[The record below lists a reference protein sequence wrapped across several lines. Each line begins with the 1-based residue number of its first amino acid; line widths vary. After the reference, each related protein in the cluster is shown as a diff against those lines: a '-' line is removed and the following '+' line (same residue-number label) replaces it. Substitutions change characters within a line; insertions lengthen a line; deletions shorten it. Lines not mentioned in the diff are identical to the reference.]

1 LKRIIWSLLL
11 PCVTSWVACEG
22 GDAPAVSAAGAGA
35 SGAAAQAGRSSEGGS
50 VSPTAGAQTL
60 SGQSSTVGAA
70 GAASTEGGAG
80 GAPGAACDDGAPPNA
95 WASWALPDPTTTGQP
110 NSQSYTLTDEVA
122 TSNATRLEW
131 QRHTPASTFTWPEA
145 KQYCDCLSLDGHD
158 DWQLPSRMELVSV
171 VDYTRQN
178 PSLDASAFPETP
190 FEWFWSASP
199 KAGEPD
205 SHWYVAFFDG
215 DTHASAADRDYRV
228 RCVRHAAGL
237 LPRYDAS
244 LAGTVKDLSTGLVW
258 QRAASDLQLTWAEAK
273 LACEGLPTAGG
284 GWRMPSMSELQSIID
299 ESQADPAIDAAA
311 FPDTPSEGFWAATPL
326 AGSTTAAWFVSFLDG
341 IAYNAL
347 LEHPYRVRCV
357 R

>member
-1 LKRIIWSLLL
+1 VS
-11 PCVTSWVACEG
+11 TWVACEG
-22 GDAPAVSAAGAGA
+22 GSTSPAPAVGGSA
-35 SGAAAQAGRSSEGGS
+35 SGAAALVGGANDGGRASPAAG
-50 VSPTAGAQTL
+50 SPAL
-60 SGQSSTVGAA
+60 SGQSSGGATSTGGTAA
-70 GAASTEGGAG
+70 GTDTDGGAG
-80 GAPGAACDDGAPPNA
+80 GAAPAACGDDTPPNA
-95 WASWALPDPTTTGQP
+95 WASWTLPDPTTTGQA

-122 TSNATRLEW
+122 TSDATKLEW
-131 QRHTPASTFTWPEA
+131 QRHIPAQTFTWPEA
-145 KQYCDCLSLDGHD
+145 KQYCGCLSLAGHD
-158 DWQLPSRMELVSV
+158 DWQLPSRMELVSI

-199 KAGEPD
+199 KPGEPE

-228 RCVRHAAGL
+228 RCVRRAPGQ

-244 LAGTVKDLSTGLVW
+244 VSGTVKDLSTGLVW
-258 QRAASDLQLTWAEAK
+258 QREASALQLTWAEAK
-273 LACEGLPTAGG
+273 LACEGLPLAGG
-284 GWRMPSMSELQSIID
+284 GWRVPNMAELQSIID
-299 ESQADPAIDAAA
+299 ESKADPAIDAVA
-311 FPDTPSEGFWAATPL
+311 FPSTPSEGFWAATPL
-326 AGSTTAAWFVSFLDG
+326 AGSTTAAWFVSFLEG